1 MPADG
6 NSSAKIEEK
15 RKAHEL
21 GGKEWRTT
29 GDDLRT
35 CDFYALG
42 AVGIQDIFV

>member
-21 GGKEWRTT
+21 GGGRN
-29 GDDLRT
+29 
-35 CDFYALG
+35 G
-42 AVGIQDIFV
+42 APQETIYVLVTSMPWER